1 MFDRGTDAAV
11 CATKPKIMRQ
21 TFNISLPE
29 DMGDFVR
36 ERVIDFDF
44 ASVSEYFRHLV
55 REDRH
60 GLTDGKKRSSNFPP
74 VRSFDT
80 SRDPV
85 TGRWR

>member
-1 MFDRGTDAAV
+1 
-11 CATKPKIMRQ
+11 MRQ

-29 DMGDFVR
+29 DMSDFVR
-36 ERVIDFDF
+36 ERVVDFDF
-44 ASVSEYFRHLV
+44 SSVSEYFRHLV

-60 GLTDGKKRSSNFPP
+60 GLTDRKKRGGNFPP